1 MTSSFPPHLLD
12 IASLSQPEVERLF
25 AAAAAPPPAGPLRG
39 ATLANLFY
47 ESSTRTRVSFELA
60 ARRLGAE
67 VVNINA
73 SASSATK
80 GEALPDTMLT
90 LAAMGLDFLVV
101 RHPLVGSVAQLAAK
115 APPGLHLINA
125 GDGAH
130 AHPSQ
135 ALIDA
140 WTLYRRRGSLDGLVL
155 TIAGDIRHS
164 RVARSNVV
172 LFTMLGARE
181 IRLAAPLE
189 LLPEPLPTG
198 PVRVFNDFDAA
209 LAGADAVMMLRLQKE
224 RMSGV
229 KLPAAE
235 EYHAAWGL
243 TAERLARAGAQ
254 CFVLH
259 PGPINRGIEI
269 APEVAD
275 GEQSLILE
283 QVANG
288 IRMRMAILVTL
299 YERQAT

>member
-1 MTSSFPPHLLD
+1 MTGAFPTHLFD
-12 IASLSQPEVERLF
+12 IASLSRSQVERLF
-25 AAAAAPPPAGPLRG
+25 AAAAAPPHSGLLDG

-60 ARRLGAE
+60 ACRLGAE

-90 LAAMGLDFLVV
+90 LAAMGLDFLVI
-101 RHPLVGSVAQLAAK
+101 RHPLVGSIAQLAAK
-115 APPGLHLINA
+115 APSGLHLVNA

-140 WTLYRRRGSLDGLVL
+140 WTLLRRRGSLDGLVL

-172 LFTMLGARE
+172 LFTLLGARE
-181 IRLAAPLE
+181 IRLAAPPE
-189 LLPEPLPTG
+189 LLPEPLPAG
-198 PVRVFNDFDAA
+198 PVRVFSEFDAA
-209 LAGADAVMMLRLQKE
+209 LEGADAVMMLRLQKE

-235 EYHAAWGL
+235 AYHAAWGL
-243 TAERLARAGAQ
+243 TAERLARAGEQ

-269 APEVAD
+269 ASEVAD
-275 GEQSLILE
+275 SGQSLILE

-288 IRMRMAILVTL
+288 VRMRMAILAAL
-299 YERQAT
+299 YERPAD